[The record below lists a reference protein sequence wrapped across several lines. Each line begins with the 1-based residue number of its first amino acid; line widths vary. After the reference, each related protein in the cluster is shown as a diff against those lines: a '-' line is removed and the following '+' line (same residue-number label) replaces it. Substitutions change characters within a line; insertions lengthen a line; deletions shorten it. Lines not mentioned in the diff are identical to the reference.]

1 MDSLVGRTL
10 AHYRITGELGR
21 GGMGVVYR
29 GVDTKLNREVAIK
42 VLPADLVADSERRQR
57 FLREAQTSSQLS
69 HPNIGVLYETDE
81 ADGVSFMAM
90 ELIDGRRLTDLIAG
104 GGLSVLRAV
113 ELGTEI
119 AEGLAF
125 AHDKGVVHR
134 DLKPANVMVTGQG
147 HAKIIDFGLAKLVE
161 GLGTTASGETRAMLT
176 EPGAVMGT
184 TAYLSPEQARAG
196 HVDHRSDIFSFGVM
210 FYEMLTGRLP
220 FRGQSGLE
228 TLQEIM
234 HGAAPTL
241 PALGADV
248 SPAAQADLQRIV
260 EKCLAKDP
268 DARYQGMRD
277 LIVDLRAAR
286 RRLESGT
293 GAVAAIP
300 PPASARAA
308 APAPSA
314 RPRSRR
320 RWLMAAGAVV
330 LLATAG
336 VFLWPRVHPA
346 SRVPALPGDRPS
358 VAVLYFQNNTGDPQL
373 DWLRTGLTD
382 MLVTD
387 LSQSSAINVLPTDR
401 LYQILAS
408 LKHQNDQQLSF
419 DTVQAVAE
427 RAGVQHVL
435 VGNYLKAGSTIRI
448 NVTLQDVGTGR
459 NLTAERVEA
468 SSEATLFPTVDDLTR
483 KLQAKLAPAPS
494 GLRSLL
500 PIPGSSAA
508 QPAAGL
514 LRNLQEV
521 TTSSMD
527 AYRAYVQ
534 GADLHERGRDRE
546 AEPLLKQA
554 IALDPEFALAM
565 ARLSAVENNLGR
577 LDASQSYAKQA
588 VSHADRLTPIERFY
602 IEGFYDTMREETVGK
617 AIDAYEKVLALSPG
631 HVIATHNLA
640 FLYDE
645 IGRFDDA
652 AHVLEPLA
660 NDPATPPLTLF
671 FLASE
676 YASLDRFDDARKV
689 YADYLQRDPSS
700 GPAYRSLGDT
710 LLTFA
715 RPEEAVA
722 ALDKADALDGDTADS
737 LQARWV
743 AAMLANRPDEA
754 AAVLARMQQ
763 VDDPFIRALS
773 VASAVSD
780 DLYQGH
786 GVAAMQ
792 QFDRAL
798 AQPGPWGRTFDNIL
812 RNTAA
817 RDALALGQPESAL
830 HWAQAAVTGS
840 TGALI
845 LGLGTS
851 RYNLALAQARLGRA
865 ADADATARLLR
876 AEADAVPGPLYQV
889 WVHDL
894 AGVEALDAHRTD
906 EAVAHL
912 LAAARLLSPRNSY
925 GPPPPHAVIW
935 FDLGSAYLAAGDD
948 AEAAKRF
955 ERLVS
960 GVERMYFPIRYV
972 RSLYLLGQIADRA
985 GDRDKART
993 YYQQFVDH
1001 WGNGDID
1008 HDHVATARARLAA
1021 LGK

>member
-10 AHYRITGELGR
+10 AHYRVTGELGR

-29 GVDTKLNREVAIK
+29 ALDLRLNRDVAIK
-42 VLPADLVADSERRQR
+42 VLPPELVADAPRRER

-69 HPNIGVLYETDE
+69 HPNIGVLYEADE
-81 ADGVSFMAM
+81 SDGVSFMAM
-90 ELIDGRRLTDLIAG
+90 ELIDGEKLSDLIARG
-104 GGLSVLRAV
+104 SLPVLRAV
-113 ELGTEI
+113 ELAIEI

-134 DLKPANVMVTGQG
+134 DLKPANVMVTRQG

-161 GLGTTASGETRAMLT
+161 GLGTSGSGETRAMVT
-176 EPGAVMGT
+176 EPGAVLGT

-196 HVDHRSDIFSFGVM
+196 RVDHRSDIFTFGVM
-210 FYEMLTGRLP
+210 FYEMLTGSLP

-228 TLQEIM
+228 TLQAIM
-234 HGAAPTL
+234 HGVAPTL

-248 SPAAQADLQRIV
+248 GPAAQADLQRIV
-260 EKCLAKDP
+260 EKCLAKEP

-277 LIVDLRAAR
+277 LVVDLRAAR

-293 GAVAAIP
+293 GVMPAVPASSSPPVAAAVP
-300 PPASARAA
+300 PV
-308 APAPSA
+308 
-314 RPRSRR
+314 RPSRR
-320 RWLMAAGAVV
+320 RRWFVAAGTVV
-330 LLATAG
+330 LLAAAG
-336 VFLWPRVHPA
+336 LFVWPRMHRA
-346 SRVPALPGDRPS
+346 SPVPALPGDRPS

-408 LKHQNDQQLSF
+408 LKRQDDRQLGF

-427 RAGVQHVL
+427 RAGVRHVL
-435 VGNYLKAGSTIRI
+435 VGNYMKAGDTIRI

-468 SSEATLFPTVDDLTR
+468 PSEAALFSSVDDLTR
-483 KLQAKLAPAPS
+483 RLQTKLAPAPS

-500 PIPGSSAA
+500 PLPGSGAT

-554 IALDPEFALAM
+554 ITLDPKFALAM
-565 ARLSAVENNLGR
+565 ARVSAVENNLGR
-577 LDASQSYAKQA
+577 LDLSQSYAKQA
-588 VSHADRLTPIERFY
+588 VDHADRLTPIERFY
-602 IEGFYDTMREETVGK
+602 IEGFYDTMREATVGK

-660 NDPATPPLTLF
+660 KDPATPPLTLF
-671 FLASE
+671 NLANE
-676 YASLDRFDDARKV
+676 YANLDRYDEARKV
-689 YADYLQRDPSS
+689 YTDYLQRDPSS
-700 GPAYRSLGDT
+700 GPAYRSLGQT
-710 LLTFA
+710 LLVFA
-715 RPEEAVA
+715 RPDEAVA

-743 AAMLANRPDEA
+743 AAVLANRPGEA
-754 AAVLARMQQ
+754 AAALARMQQ
-763 VDDPFIRALS
+763 VDDPFIKALT
-773 VASAVSD
+773 VASGVSA

-792 QFDRAL
+792 RFDRAL
-798 AQPGPWGRTFDNIL
+798 AAPGPWGPSFDNIL
-812 RNTAA
+812 RSAA
-817 RDALALGQPESAL
+817 SRYALALGQPDLAL
-830 HWAQAAVTGS
+830 RWAQAAVTGS

-851 RYNLALAQARLGRA
+851 RYNLALAEARLGRA
-865 ADADATARLLR
+865 TEADATAKQLR
-876 AEADAVPGPLYQV
+876 AEADAVPGPLYQI

-894 AGVEALDAHRTD
+894 AGIEALDAHRTD
-906 EAVAHL
+906 QAVAEL

-925 GPPPPHAVIW
+925 GPPPPHAVVW
-935 FDLGSAYLAAGDD
+935 FDLGSAYLAAGNDE
-948 AEAAKRF
+948 AAAKRF

-960 GVERMYFPIRYV
+960 GAERIYFPIQYV
-972 RSLYLLGQIADRA
+972 RSLYFLGQIADRA

-1008 HDHVATARARLAA
+1008 RDRVATARARLAA
-1021 LGK
+1021 LAK